1 MTYSDYVE
9 ENRLALESVDLT
21 ALTRMERG
29 LVDARK
35 RDSQVFFFGNGGSAA
50 SASHAVGD
58 IVKTAKGERD
68 SGGVRAISVSEMQA
82 LFTAYSNDTS
92 FEAAG
97 SGVLHDMGR
106 PGDIL
111 VLISVSGRS
120 PNLLA
125 AARTASELGIE
136 VWSLVGAG
144 GDELAKL
151 SDVAIKISSND
162 YQVVENAHM
171 SLIHY
176 LTKILQRAPIT

>member
-1 MTYSDYVE
+1 MNYSEYVE
-9 ENRLALESVDLT
+9 ENRLALESVDRA
-21 ALTRMERG
+21 ALQQMEIGLLEARM
-29 LVDARK
+29 

-58 IVKTAKGERD
+58 IVKTAKGDRD
-68 SGGVRAISVSEMQA
+68 SGGVRAVSISEMQA

-92 FEAAG
+92 FEEAG
-97 SGVLHDMGR
+97 SGVLHDLGR

-125 AARTASELGIE
+125 AAKTASAMGVE
-136 VWSLVGAG
+136 VWSLVGSN
-144 GDELAKL
+144 GDALVEL
-151 SDVAIKISSND
+151 SSVAIKISSQD

-176 LTKILQRAPIT
+176 LTKVLQRAPVS